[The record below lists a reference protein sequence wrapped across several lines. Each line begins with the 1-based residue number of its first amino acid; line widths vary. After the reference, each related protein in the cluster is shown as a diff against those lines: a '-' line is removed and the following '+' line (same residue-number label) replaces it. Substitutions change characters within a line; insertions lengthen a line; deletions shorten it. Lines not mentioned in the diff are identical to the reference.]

1 MTGPLG
7 LNESTLLAE
16 WTRRVRA
23 NNEQAERFREAPE
36 RPDFYAPIAATFKAD
51 PRRTNEPA
59 LDVLRSMVVPG
70 ETWLDIGCGGGRYAL
85 PLALAGARVI
95 GVDPSTGMLGILKEA
110 SAEFDVPEIETIQSR
125 WPMENAPAADVSF
138 IAHVS
143 YDIADIGPFIEG
155 MERAARRLCVAV
167 LLVDAPAT
175 QAAGV
180 WPVVHGE
187 ERTLLP
193 ALPEFLAV
201 LLARNKVFSVW
212 LGERPPMGYPS
223 LEAIEG
229 FVRQQLFVEPDGPGA
244 RRMREALP
252 SVAKERDGKFFLSDK
267 PVVLGIVSWKP

>member
-95 GVDPSTGMLGILKEA
+95 GVDPSTGMLSILKEA
-110 SAEFDVPEIETIQSR
+110 STEFDVPEIETIQSR
-125 WPMENAPAADVSF
+125 WPMENPPSADVSF

-167 LLVDAPAT
+167 LLAEAPAT
-175 QAAGV
+175 QAAAV
-180 WPVVHGE
+180 WPAVHGE

-193 ALPEFLAV
+193 ALPEFLSV
-201 LLARNKVFSVW
+201 LLAREKIFSVW
-212 LGERPPMGYPS
+212 LGERGPMGYPS

-244 RRMREALP
+244 KRMREVLP
-252 SVAKERDGKFFLSDK
+252 SVAKERDGKFFLSEK